1 MDIHSF
7 ITVAVAEETSSR
19 SGSSPGSNTE
29 TVAVLRGAAPEL
41 PTVDQLEGD
50 KKLGACQF
58 CT

>member
-1 MDIHSF
+1 MDIYSS
-7 ITVAVAEETSSR
+7 IAMAVAEEISSR

-29 TVAVLRGAAPEL
+29 TVAVLRGAALEL

-50 KKLGACQF
+50 NTLCVCQF